1 MIIPPNFLVKT
12 IPLYSEGDVSTPHV
26 VINYLTRSLFFILL
40 KFPPNWKLI
49 KVKEIKDRI
58 FIKNLDHKM
67 TMGLMEAKR
76 IVDELTIEYDM
87 NSQVDKAVVCNTT
100 IAGLSPASTSK
111 RVGEDGYLES
121 FISSR
126 PRFKSETRYTK
137 F

>member
-1 MIIPPNFLVKT
+1 MSAKHRVSQIILLFGYRYRLHQV
-12 IPLYSEGDVSTPHV
+12 DVSTPHV

-87 NSQVDKAVVCNTT
+87 NNIYRIRLV
-100 IAGLSPASTSK
+100 
-111 RVGEDGYLES
+111 E
-121 FISSR
+121 
-126 PRFKSETRYTK
+126 
-137 F
+137 

>member
-1 MIIPPNFLVKT
+1 MHPLNQKIMIIPLNFLVKT

-26 VINYLTRSLFFILL
+26 VINYLTRRLFFILL

-58 FIKNLDHKM
+58 FIKNLDYKM

-87 NSQVDKAVVCNTT
+87 NNIYRIRLV
-100 IAGLSPASTSK
+100 
-111 RVGEDGYLES
+111 E
-121 FISSR
+121 
-126 PRFKSETRYTK
+126 
-137 F
+137 

>member
-1 MIIPPNFLVKT
+1 MIIPSNFLVKT
-12 IPLYSEGDVSTPHV
+12 ITLYSKGDVFTPPV

-40 KFPPNWKLI
+40 KFSPNKKLM

-87 NSQVDKAVVCNTT
+87 NNIYRIRLV
-100 IAGLSPASTSK
+100 
-111 RVGEDGYLES
+111 E
-121 FISSR
+121 
-126 PRFKSETRYTK
+126 
-137 F
+137 

>member
-1 MIIPPNFLVKT
+1 MDVLAQWQSSGKECQKSQVRILYASLKSKNYDYTSNFLVKT

-87 NSQVDKAVVCNTT
+87 NNIYRIRLVEQPS
-100 IAGLSPASTSK
+100 
-111 RVGEDGYLES
+111 
-121 FISSR
+121 
-126 PRFKSETRYTK
+126 
-137 F
+137 

>member
-12 IPLYSEGDVSTPHV
+12 IPLYSAGDVSTPHV

-40 KFPPNWKLI
+40 KFSPNNKLM

-76 IVDELTIEYDM
+76 IVDELTIQYDM
-87 NSQVDKAVVCNTT
+87 NNIYRIRLV
-100 IAGLSPASTSK
+100 
-111 RVGEDGYLES
+111 E
-121 FISSR
+121 
-126 PRFKSETRYTK
+126 
-137 F
+137 